1 MKVRVKNKEAEQPVC
16 QCCGIKKSEID
27 QLEQLNPDCGT
38 PMLFETEDATFSSI
52 CSDCQFAI
60 FEEIWDNLIQKKKLP
75 LFHKNI
81 KKHVLD
87 FVKKNK
93 AALED
98 TVSDYRFLLHIAKH
112 ITNRVDEMGSKNESP
127 DSPTGGH
134 AIPTTRDI
142 YEYVLECNRNENNI
156 RGNFDLAVKLDPFVI
171 YITPENI
178 DEIIEGE
185 RIKEAKEKM
194 LKVKGICLIGIDVEA
209 EQAYDEDPV
218 KMTVKFLGI
227 DERMKKETIDHSKT
241 PDAGN
246 GLLDID
252 SSCPTGGFTID

>member
-1 MKVRVKNKEAEQPVC
+1 MKVRVKNKESEQPVC

-38 PMLFETEDATFSSI
+38 PMLIETEDATFSSI

-60 FEEIWDNLIQKKKLP
+60 FEEIWDNVIQKKKLP

-81 KKHVLD
+81 KKHILD

-93 AALED
+93 ATLED

-112 ITNRVDEMGSKNESP
+112 ITNRVDEMGVKNESP

-134 AIPTTRDI
+134 GIPTTHDV
-142 YEYVLECNRNENNI
+142 YEYILECNRDENNI
-156 RGNFDLAVKLDPFVI
+156 RGNFGLDVKLDPFVI

-178 DEIIEGE
+178 DEIVEGE
-185 RIKEAKEKM
+185 RIKEAKEKI
-194 LKVKGICLIGIDVEA
+194 LKVKGICLICINIEA

-218 KMTVKFLGI
+218 KMTVNFLGI
-227 DERMKKETIDHSKT
+227 DERMLKETNDLCKT
-241 PDAGN
+241 PDTVN

-252 SSCPTGGFTID
+252 SSCQTGGFTID